1 MLLFSQRLKLQ
12 DLYFKWCE
20 RNNVADTPFSV
31 ITFLHANDLIN
42 DDKACLYLEE
52 HKDELQMSRLYI

>member
-12 DLYFKWCE
+12 SLYLQWCK

-31 ITFLHANDLIN
+31 ITFLHSNSLIDDEAANR
-42 DDKACLYLEE
+42 YLEE
-52 HKDELQMSRLYI
+52 HKDEVQMS

>member
-12 DLYFKWCE
+12 DLYLQWVK

-31 ITFLHANDLIN
+31 ITFLHSNSLIDDEAANR
-42 DDKACLYLEE
+42 YLEE
-52 HKDELQMSRLYI
+52 QSRKE